1 MSALPRLLIVDD
13 DPAIRDIL
21 CAVLRR
27 DGWDPDSVA
36 DGEAAMQ
43 RLRTDRYDLVVLDL
57 VMPRYSGEDVIR
69 FIKEHSIDTRV
80 IVVSAVSGERSHDLD
95 PQIVTLT
102 LQKPIEL
109 NDLRMVIRAVRE
121 TGSQAAAARGRAG

>member
-1 MSALPRLLIVDD
+1 MQQQPAGQPRLLIVDD

-27 DGWDPDSVA
+27 DGWDADSVA

-43 RLRTDRYDLVVLDL
+43 RLSTSSYDLIVLDL
-57 VMPRYSGEDVIR
+57 LMPRSGGEEVIR
-69 FIKEHSIDTRV
+69 FVKENHIDTRI
-80 IVVSAVSGERSHDLD
+80 IVVSAVSNERSHELD
-95 PQIVTLT
+95 PQLVTLT

-109 NDLRMVIRAVRE
+109 NDLRMVVRAIRE
-121 TGSQAAAARGRAG
+121 NHQRG

>member
-1 MSALPRLLIVDD
+1 MQQETAGLPRLLIVDD

-27 DGWDPDSVA
+27 DGWDADSVA

-43 RLRTDRYDLVVLDL
+43 RLGKASYDLIVLDL
-57 VMPRYSGEDVIR
+57 LMPRSGGEEVIR
-69 FIKEHSIDTRV
+69 FIRENNIDTRI
-80 IVVSAVSGERSHDLD
+80 IVVSAVSAERSHELD
-95 PQIVTLT
+95 PQLVTLT

-109 NDLRMVIRAVRE
+109 NDLRMVVRAIRE
-121 TGSQAAAARGRAG
+121 THQRG